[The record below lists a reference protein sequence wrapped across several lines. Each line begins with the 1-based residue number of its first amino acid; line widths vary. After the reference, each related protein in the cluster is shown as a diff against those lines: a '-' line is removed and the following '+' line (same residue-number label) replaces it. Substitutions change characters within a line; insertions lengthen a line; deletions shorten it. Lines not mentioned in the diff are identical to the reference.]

1 MQDLYPL
8 KFKPIYKEKIWGD
21 QRLKSV
27 LNKEI
32 PSDKKIGE
40 SWEISAVQDNI
51 SVVSNGFLAGNNLQ
65 ELIEVYMADLVG
77 ENNYKK
83 YGIEFPLLIKF
94 IDADDVLSIQV
105 HPDDELAKKRHNA
118 YGKTEMWYVVEAEKD
133 AELIAG
139 FNKEMTKEEYLK
151 NLQNNT
157 LPEILNKE
165 KVKAG
170 DVFFLPA
177 GRIHA
182 IGAGILL
189 AEIQQTSDVTYRIF
203 DWNRKGQDGKPRE
216 LHTELAVDAIDYN
229 YYEDYRTTYEK
240 NKNKTTNL
248 ANCQYFTTN
257 ILEFDKVVEKELIK
271 IDSFVIYMCM
281 DGKAELEYHEGE
293 RETIEKGETVL
304 IPAFMDYIKII
315 PKPETKLLE
324 VYIKEETS

>member
-21 QRLKSV
+21 QRLKTV

-40 SWEISAVQDNI
+40 SWEISAVQGNI

-118 YGKTEMWYVVEAEKD
+118 YGKTEMWYVIEAEKD
-133 AELIAG
+133 AELISG

-151 NLQNNT
+151 NLKNST

-165 KVKAG
+165 KVKTG

-216 LHTELAVDAIDYN
+216 LHTDLAIDAIDYN
-229 YYEDYRTTYEK
+229 YYENYRTIYEK
-240 NKNKTTNL
+240 NKNQTTNL
-248 ANCQYFTTN
+248 AKCKYFTTN
-257 ILEFDKVVEKELIK
+257 ILEFDKIFEKELIK

-281 DGKAELEYHEGE
+281 DGKAEIEYYEGE
-293 RETIEKGETVL
+293 RETIEKGETIL
-304 IPAFMDYIKII
+304 IPAFMDYIRLI
-315 PKPETKLLE
+315 PKPGAKVLE
-324 VYIKEETS
+324 VYNKE